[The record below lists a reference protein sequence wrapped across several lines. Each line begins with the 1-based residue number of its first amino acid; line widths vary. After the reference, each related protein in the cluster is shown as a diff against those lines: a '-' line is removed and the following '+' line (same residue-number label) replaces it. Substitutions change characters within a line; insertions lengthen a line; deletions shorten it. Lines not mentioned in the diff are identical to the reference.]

1 MSVNEIDEIG
11 RNFLIQLYTETNGDA
26 SIQVSMFDIGN
37 MLGLERD
44 DASRV
49 AEDLMGWELVEI
61 RTLSGGIGIHPEA
74 VTEIRALAGD
84 DGSGTEN
91 DTRLGHDLILSETGR
106 LVIADLSGEIKSQAG
121 SLGLGFEPLS
131 EMMADLKTMDAQLES
146 PSPKTAIF
154 RQCLGSIKDNIAKTA
169 ASPLIDRIGTALE
182 D

>member
-1 MSVNEIDEIG
+1 MSVNDIDETG

-26 SIQVSMFDIGN
+26 SMQVSMYDIGN

-74 VTEIRALAGD
+74 VTEIRTLAGD
-84 DGSGTEN
+84 DGPGAEN
-91 DTRLGHDLILSETGR
+91 NSRLGRDLILGEAGR
-106 LVIADLSGEIKSQAG
+106 QVIEDLSGEIKSQAG
-121 SLGLGFEPLS
+121 ALGLGFETLS
-131 EMMADLKTMDAQLES
+131 ELMADLKTMDAQLDS
-146 PSPKTAIF
+146 PRPKTSIF